1 MRVLL
6 VAPSLN
12 PVTYKGLGRY
22 CRELFEGL
30 QRHVDVELIVKPA
43 EEDKVVSTHTEIPFR
58 ILIKGQC
65 DIVHALSPE
74 MGIYTPLLSSKSVT
88 TFHDLI
94 PIVAFREMDFR
105 LPYLTALYT
114 RLTWQLAARA
124 SRIIVN
130 STQTARELAKV
141 LGVDRRKIKV
151 VPLGV
156 GKRFKPMPRSARNR
170 PLTVGFF
177 GNYTYRKRVDLAL
190 EAFKLAQ
197 KHTDAKL
204 VLAGGKIRTVYQRH
218 FNMPELVK
226 GIAKVE
232 TLDHISESELV
243 ALYNSFDVMLF
254 PSSYEGFGLPI
265 LEAQK
270 CGVPVLILSDAKI
283 PPEVTKKCVV
293 CTDVIDMAAKTWALL
308 EDPRNRR
315 RISHAGIE
323 YASQFTWENTVK
335 QTLEVYEELLKGC
348 RAYSVA

>member
-1 MRVLL
+1 LRVLL

-22 CRELFEGL
+22 CKELYEGL
-30 QRHVDVELIVKPA
+30 QRYVDVELIVKPT
-43 EEDKVVSTHTEIPFR
+43 EEDKVVSTHTQIPFR
-58 ILIKGQC
+58 ILTKDRR

-74 MGIYTPLLSSKSVT
+74 MGIYTPLLSLKSVT

-105 LPYLTALYT
+105 SPFLTASYT
-114 RLTWQLAARA
+114 RLTWQVAARA

-130 STQTARELAKV
+130 STQTAKELVRV
-141 LGVDRRKIKV
+141 LGVDRRKIRV

-156 GKRFKPMPRSARNR
+156 GKGFKPKPQSARNR
-170 PLTVGFF
+170 PLTIGFF
-177 GNYTYRKRVDLAL
+177 GNYTYRKRVNLAL
-190 EAFKLAQ
+190 EAFKLIQ
-197 KHTDAKL
+197 TRKDANL
-204 VLAGGKIRTVYQRH
+204 ILAGGKIRTFYQRH
-218 FNMPELVK
+218 FNMRELVK
-226 GIAKVE
+226 GISKVK
-232 TLDHISESELV
+232 TLDHIPESELA

-293 CTDVIDMAAKTWALL
+293 CADANDMAVKTLALL
-308 EDPRNRR
+308 EDPRKRL
-315 RISHAGIE
+315 RISNAGIE
-323 YASQFTWENTVK
+323 YASQFTWKKTVK
-335 QTLEVYEELLKGC
+335 QTLEVYGELLK
-348 RAYSVA
+348 A

>member
-6 VAPSLN
+6 VAPGLN

-22 CRELFEGL
+22 CQELLEGL
-30 QRHVDVELIVKPA
+30 QRHADVELIVKSA

-58 ILIKGQC
+58 ILIRGQR

-74 MGIYTPLLSSKSVT
+74 MGIYTPLLSTKSVT

-105 LPYLTALYT
+105 LPFLTGAYT
-114 RLTWQLAARA
+114 KLTWQLAARA
-124 SRIIVN
+124 SRIITN

-141 LGVDRRKIKV
+141 LGVDQRKIRV

-156 GKRFKPMPRSARNR
+156 GKKFRQMPRSARNR

-177 GNYTYRKRVDLAL
+177 GNYTYRKRVNLAL
-190 EAFKLAQ
+190 DAFKLAQ
-197 KHTDAKL
+197 KHMDAKL

-226 GIAKVE
+226 GVAEVE
-232 TLDHISESELV
+232 TLDHIPESEL
-243 ALYNSFDVMLF
+243 ASLYNSFDVMLF

-270 CGVPVLILSDAKI
+270 CGVPVLILSDARI
-283 PPEVTKKCVV
+283 PPEVTKKCVL
-293 CTDVIDMAAKTWALL
+293 CKDVNDMAAKTLALL
-308 EDPRNRR
+308 EEPRRRR
-315 RISHAGIE
+315 RISQAGIE

-335 QTLEVYEELLKGC
+335 QTLEVYEELLKG
-348 RAYSVA
+348 

>member
-1 MRVLL
+1 LRVLL
-6 VAPSLN
+6 VAPGLN

-22 CRELFEGL
+22 CQELFEGL
-30 QRHVDVELIVKPA
+30 QRHADVDAELIVKSA

-58 ILIKGQC
+58 ILIMGQH

-74 MGIYTPLLSSKSVT
+74 MGIYTPLLSTKSVT

-105 LPYLTALYT
+105 LPFLTAAYT

-124 SRIIVN
+124 RRIIAN
-130 STQTARELAKV
+130 STQTARELEEV
-141 LGVDRRKIKV
+141 LGVNRGKIRV

-156 GKRFKPMPRSARNR
+156 AETFKPMTRSARNR
-170 PLTVGFF
+170 PPTVGFF
-177 GNYTYRKRVDLAL
+177 GNYTYRKRVNLAL
-190 EAFKLAQ
+190 DAFKLAQ
-197 KHTDAKL
+197 KHLDARL

-226 GIAKVE
+226 GVAGVE
-232 TLDHISESELV
+232 TLDHVPESEL
-243 ALYNSFDVMLF
+243 ASLYNSFDVMLF

-283 PPEVTKKCVV
+283 PQEVTKKCVI
-293 CTDVIDMAAKTWALL
+293 CRDANDMAAKTLALL
-308 EDPRNRR
+308 ENPSTRR
-315 RISHAGIE
+315 RVSQAGID
-323 YASQFTWENTVK
+323 YASQFTWENTVR
-335 QTLEVYEELLKGC
+335 QTLEVYESITNDLET
-348 RAYSVA
+348 S